1 MSQAKINPTI
11 TEANNQTN
19 DWKNLME
26 NIKYPN
32 PELEKQRQE
41 KLSKLLTEWETEDL
55 QEQQETWNFLQQAVN
70 EYKIN
75 I

>member
-11 TEANNQTN
+11 TESN
-19 DWKNLME
+19 DWTKLME
-26 NIKYPN
+26 DIKHPSS
-32 PELEKQRQE
+32 EIEKQRQE

-55 QEQQETWNFLQQAVN
+55 QEQHETWKCIQKVIN
-70 EYKIN
+70 EDKIS